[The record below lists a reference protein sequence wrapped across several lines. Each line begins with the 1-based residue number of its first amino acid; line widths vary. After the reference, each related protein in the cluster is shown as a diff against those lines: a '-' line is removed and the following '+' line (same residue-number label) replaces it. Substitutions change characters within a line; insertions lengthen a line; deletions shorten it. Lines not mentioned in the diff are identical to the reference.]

1 MSLEATGVL
10 KFVDEQCRVIVEAAE
25 DEGAGLN
32 IKSVFAGV
40 PDLPKLRADIERHR
54 ALIERLGKSHCVQ
67 ISNLTWSSAQ
77 LEIQFERVVGK
88 SFTTLAPLSDEASA
102 SILVQL
108 IDSLE
113 KLHEVGIWS
122 GWLDPRL
129 VYLNDKRVSLA
140 LVLPLALQSRSYKHE
155 SNQAFIAPEFYD
167 SSMTLDS
174 RSDIYGVGAIGFYLL
189 TGFAPPV
196 TNLEEILAESTKSLE
211 LRAII
216 AKCLSLNPDNR
227 YHSVGEVVEA
237 LESAKLIDTT
247 LDKPS
252 LVVLNTQE
260 KGQVFLLSEGV
271 NTIGSD
277 IQSTIRLPELAPN
290 VAIIERSNLSTT
302 VKLSSEQSC
311 KVNSKSITGGQT
323 KAIKRGTVLEFAPYR
338 LRYLSANEIYSPQV
352 ETEFD
357 GTQTRTQKLF
367 KRLGFMLAGAAL
379 LGLGVSV
386 INKQQNEAI
395 QSAKEKQSRIAME
408 AKLASFIWTGDFYL
422 RSFDSKGSCSSDK
435 CTKECSTALDCFS
448 QALAL
453 DPSDT
458 YAQARFEQAQ
468 RTVPETTV
476 VDASVKDRSQELNLV
491 EKAKNLIDAGSLFCE
506 QGECAEQLINQ
517 ALELNSL
524 NSESQDLLTEL
535 AAESVHRIIKAR
547 AEGNYS
553 ELEKNYRIS
562 IRLGVSP
569 QYIAPLKVGL
579 DVIKKSTSSIVI
591 IDEHEKEEENK
602 KTTSRI
608 NNAAL
613 AEKLSVR
620 HGYKLPES
628 ARRVLDIS
636 SFDK

>member
-1 MSLEATGVL
+1 MSIETTGVL
-10 KFVDEQCRVIVEAAE
+10 KFVDEQCRVIVSTAG
-25 DEGAGLN
+25 DGDAGLT
-32 IKSVFAGV
+32 IKSVFGGV
-40 PDLPKLRADIERHR
+40 PDLPKLRADIESHR
-54 ALIERLGKSHCVQ
+54 ALLEKLGKSYCVQ
-67 ISNLTWSSAQ
+67 IANAIWGSNE
-77 LEIQFERVVGK
+77 LEIQFERVLGT
-88 SFTTLAPLSDEASA
+88 SFTTLAPLSDAASA
-102 SILVQL
+102 SLLVQL

-129 VYLNDKRVSLA
+129 VYLNEKKVSLA
-140 LVLPLALQSRSYKHE
+140 LVLPLALQSRSAKHE
-155 SNQAFIAPEFYD
+155 IHRGFIAPEFYD

-174 RSDIYGVGAIGFYLL
+174 RSDVYGVGAIGFYLL
-189 TGFAPPV
+189 TGLAPPAS
-196 TNLEEILAESTKSLE
+196 NLEEILAEATKSLE

-216 AKCLSLNPDNR
+216 EKCLSLNPDNR
-227 YHSVGEVVEA
+227 YHSVGDVVEA

-277 IQSTIRLPELAPN
+277 LQSTIRLPELAPN
-290 VAIIERSNLSTT
+290 VAIIERSNLSTI
-302 VKLSSEQSC
+302 VKICSDQSC
-311 KVNSKSITGGQT
+311 KVNSKSIAGGQT
-323 KAIKRGTVLEFAPYR
+323 RAIKRGAVLEFTPYR

-357 GTQTRTQKLF
+357 GTQTKSQKLF
-367 KRLGFMLAGAAL
+367 KKLGFMLTGVAL

-386 INKQQNEAI
+386 ISKRQNEEI

-435 CTKECSTALDCFS
+435 CTKECSTAVDCFS

-458 YAQARFEQAQ
+458 YTQARFEQAQ
-468 RTVPETTV
+468 RMVPETV
-476 VDASVKDRSQELNLV
+476 AVDTSVQDRSPEFNLL
-491 EKAKNLIDAGSLFCE
+491 EKAKNLIAAGNLFCE
-506 QGECAEQLINQ
+506 EGECAEQLINQ

-535 AAESVHRIIKAR
+535 AAESIHRIIKAR

-553 ELEKNYRIS
+553 ELEINYQIS
-562 IRLGVSP
+562 IRLGVSS

-579 DVIKKSTSSIVI
+579 DVIKKSTSPIVI
-591 IDEHEKEEENK
+591 IDEHEKEDEAK
-602 KTTSRI
+602 KSTSRI
-608 NNAAL
+608 SNAAL